1 MQAEA
6 QAQFRQTEQ
15 GLQQHLEAA
24 QKQIRALRT
33 GDGRTGG
40 DKTEAVITPEQRQ
53 AIDAAQQDILDTR
66 RKLRAVQLDLNRD
79 IGRLEDEMRVL
90 TIVAV
95 PAVLTVL
102 AIGMGIIQ
110 RRRRARVRQ

>member
-24 QKQIRALRT
+24 QKQIRSLRT
-33 GDGRTGG
+33 GGG
-40 DKTEAVITPEQRQ
+40 DKTDAVITPEQRQ

-79 IGRLEDEMRVL
+79 IERLEDEMRVL

-102 AIGMGIIQ
+102 AIGIGIVQ